1 MGKYGI
7 ILLTIF
13 CINFTF
19 AKDQPVQNIKSVA
32 IYWDA
37 SLSQKDKKIEKEFE
51 FLDAYFNTYA
61 NLKVKLTVFNTALIT
76 EESLEVKS
84 SNWEELKTKLKQVTY
99 DGASDFRLVNTELS
113 EEMILFFT
121 DGKGNFGNFEASLYS
136 PRIITI
142 SSKTDI
148 DKKFLHNTAFYN
160 RGYYVNLLESND
172 ISFSIKAIKGEV
184 IMPKLQFVTRS
195 NLDTQKNY
203 INGIVI
209 GETDGLPNV
218 NISVNDENRGTITDE
233 NGNYIIAAEP
243 GDVLVFSSINMKSA
257 IVEVGEEEI
266 INVQLTDLVNE
277 LDPAIVKSRK
287 NEKPDLINT
296 GNQLVDKKKLGYAVQ
311 SIDSEDIGDDR
322 NTLGRAMAGKF
333 SGVTMGEVDN
343 AGLIMMRGM
352 NSMFFNSNFA
362 LLVVNGIPL
371 PRSEKNEIAD
381 YSFINPNDIADITV
395 LKSYA
400 ATNRFGAQG
409 RNGVI
414 LITTKNAVF
423 NFTDPENT
431 EADKTIEIEYKP
443 YTSPLQMSS
452 ENDSYFVSIL
462 EKTIGTEEAY
472 SKYLNLLE
480 TNKDNISFFL
490 ECSEYF
496 FNKNM
501 SDKGTRVLS
510 NLAELYPQ
518 DISVLKILAFHLEK
532 QKLFDEA
539 ELIYKRII
547 TVSPSLSQG
556 YLDLA
561 NLYAAKEKH
570 KESIDLFKKLT
581 TNKVEEIE
589 SFDGLNS
596 QITNDFRGLLKKRNQ
611 SWKTNN
617 IDQKY
622 FVCPSYPVRVVV
634 EWSHPE
640 TEFGLRYVNSK
651 KQYFSVTHNLEDNKQ
666 RMLKEIKEG
675 FTSDEYLLS
684 DIEPG
689 RWYLDVVLPDN
700 YKVDIKYPK
709 VLKIK
714 VFTKFGAPDQKLE
727 THLVNLDRITKN
739 SIVTSF
745 TIH

>member
-1 MGKYGI
+1 MGKRTFI
-7 ILLTIF
+7 ILVFF
-13 CINFTF
+13 CINFAF
-19 AKDQPVQNIKSVA
+19 GKDLPVQNIKDIA

-51 FLDAYFNTYA
+51 FLDTYFKIHTD
-61 NLKVKLTVFNTALIT
+61 LKIKLIVFNTSIIVKET
-76 EESLEVKS
+76 VEIKS
-84 SNWEELKTKLKQVTY
+84 SNWIGLKEKLKHVTY
-99 DGASDFRLVNTELS
+99 DGASDFSLVNTELS
-113 EEMILFFT
+113 DDMILFFT
-121 DGKGNFGNFEASLYS
+121 DGNGNLGNFEASLYS

-148 DKKFLHNTAFYN
+148 DKKFLHKTAFYN
-160 RGYYVNLLESND
+160 RGYYVNLLESD
-172 ISFSIKAIKGEV
+172 ISSSIKAIDNEV
-184 IMPKLQFVTRS
+184 IMPKLEFV
-195 NLDTQKNY
+195 TQKNIDDGKNY
-203 INGIVI
+203 VRGIVI
-209 GETDGLPNV
+209 GKTDGLSNV
-218 NISVNDENRGTITDE
+218 NITINDQNRGTITDQ
-233 NGNYIIAAEP
+233 NGNYKIAAEP
-243 GDVLVFSSINMKSA
+243 GDVLVFSSVDMKSA
-257 IVEVGEEEI
+257 VVEVGEEEI

-277 LDPAIVKSRK
+277 LGPAIVKSRK
-287 NEKPDLINT
+287 EEKPDLINT
-296 GNQLVDKKKLGYAVQ
+296 GNQLVDKKTLGYAVQ
-311 SIDSEDIGDDR
+311 SIDSDDIGNDR
-322 NTLGRAMAGKF
+322 NTLGRAVAGKF

-371 PRSEKNEIAD
+371 PQSEKFNIEN
-381 YSFINPNDIADITV
+381 YSFINPDDIADITV

-414 LITTKNAVF
+414 LITTKNAVS

-431 EADKTIEIEYKP
+431 EADKKIEIEYKP
-443 YTSPLQMSS
+443 YPSS
-452 ENDSYFVSIL
+452 LKMPQESDPYFISIL
-462 EKTIGTEEAY
+462 KKTAAPEKAY
-472 SKYLNLLE
+472 SKYLALLE

-501 SDKGTRVLS
+501 TDKGIRVLS

-518 DISVLKILAFHLEK
+518 DTSVLKILAFHLEK
-532 QKLFDEA
+532 QKLFDES

-561 NLYAAKEKH
+561 NLYTSKEKH
-570 KESIDLFKKLT
+570 KESIDLFKKIT
-581 TNKVEEIE
+581 ANKVEEIE
-589 SFDGLNS
+589 SFDGLNN
-596 QITNDFRGLLKKRNQ
+596 QITNDFRALLKKRNQ

-622 FVCPSYPVRVVV
+622 FICPTYPVRVVA

-640 TEFGLRYVNSK
+640 TEFDFRYINSK
-651 KQYFSVTHNLEDNKQ
+651 KQYFSVTHNLEDNKG
-666 RMLKEIKEG
+666 RMRKEIKEG
-675 FTSDEYLLS
+675 FTSDEYILS

-689 RWYLDVVLPDN
+689 RWYLDVVLPDG
-700 YKVDIKYPK
+700 YKVDVKYPK

-714 VFTKFGAPDQKLE
+714 VFTKFGAPDQKLQ
-727 THLVNLDRITKN
+727 THVVNLDKISKN
-739 SIVTSF
+739 KIVTSF
-745 TIH
+745 TIQ